1 LGSSLGKCGI
11 RVYLSPAT
19 KKEDIPAA
27 VIRGFERD
35 RKVEPW
41 SQLTYGYEVVDG
53 DQTSSGAR

>member
-1 LGSSLGKCGI
+1 LGSSL
-11 RVYLSPAT
+11 LSPAT

-41 SQLTYGYEVVDG
+41 SQLAYGYEVVDG